1 MAGLLT
7 TSQSYS
13 EPIEKA
19 AETPNSTFML
29 IKTVQL
35 IKLPTKETTHNAN
48 LQRNRTHQHIQVTK
62 VDGDIGAIEQLTSVM
77 DIIFAAKTPQNY
89 LRKVKT
95 LQNPNHR
102 MKEGSCEQA
111 SERATKPTNQTMNQ
125 CVRESREKTQA
136 CDDRRQIECK

>member
-77 DIIFAAKTPQNY
+77 DIIFPAAQTQWLHKWARKSPKQQN
-89 LRKVKT
+89 
-95 LQNPNHR
+95 LQNKLLP
-102 MKEGSCEQA
+102 
-111 SERATKPTNQTMNQ
+111 ATRK
-125 CVRESREKTQA
+125 R
-136 CDDRRQIECK
+136 DRSSNI